1 MKGLRLQM
9 NNLIGRCSSV
19 LNRFA
24 LVIVAVIGIGV
35 VAPISATAATAYF
48 SRVTTA
54 RVEFGD
60 ASGNSP
66 IFEGWR
72 TAWCPVGYKVT
83 GGGFETLDNSGGI
96 DVGYLTGSMPTSNPA
111 GRRGWRV
118 RFTGNFPG
126 VAHVA
131 VYAQCVK

>member
-1 MKGLRLQM
+1 MGLGGSLLR
-9 NNLIGRCSSV
+9 
-19 LNRFA
+19 RFA
-24 LVIVAVIGIGV
+24 LVFVAVIGIAV
-35 VAPISATAATAYF
+35 VAPITATAATAYF
-48 SRVTTA
+48 SQVTTV

-60 ASGNSP
+60 ATGNSS

-72 TAWCPVGYKVT
+72 TAWCPAGYKVT
-83 GGGFETLDNSGGI
+83 GGGFETLEVTGDL
-96 DVGYLTGSMPTSNPA
+96 DVGYLTGSMPTSNSS

-131 VYAQCVK
+131 VYAQCVR

>member
-1 MKGLRLQM
+1 MDA
-9 NNLIGRCSSV
+9 LIRRSRSF

-24 LVIVAVIGIGV
+24 LVIVATFVIGV
-35 VAPISATAATAYF
+35 LAPISATAATAYF
-48 SRVTTA
+48 SSVTTA

-60 ASGNSP
+60 ASGNSS

-83 GGGFETLDNSGGI
+83 GGGFETLEVTGDL
-96 DVGYLTGSMPTSNPA
+96 DVGHLTGSMPTSNSS

-131 VYAQCVK
+131 VYAQCVR